1 MKKNEIEQR
10 VLAMEGVEALNDM
23 QRAMI
28 DDESQ
33 RVMLTAPTGSGKTIA
48 FAVRLL
54 RDVERGRD
62 GVQAVVLAPTRELV
76 VQIAGVLRKIGGGDV
91 RCVALYG
98 GHNMRDEVNELR
110 VVPAVVVATPGRM
123 VDHLNRRNI
132 DVSGARCLVID
143 EFDKCLQLGFQD
155 EMEKIARRLRRVRLM
170 ILTSATRGDDALPAF
185 VGPAHSYRRYD
196 FGKAVAGNV
205 AGNVAGVSRP
215 AHGKVVVGPS
225 PAAHTQRGSVVG
237 ASSPAHNQGVLSAGQ
252 ETPATCSATAGCAAG
267 HGPTTSAAPVPE
279 IEIVEVKSASRDKL
293 AALGALLR
301 AEQPGRVIVF
311 VNHRES
317 AERVYDYLRKEGAD
331 AVLYHGALDQ
341 QQRRIAVELLANGSR
356 PVMVA
361 TDLAAR
367 GLDIPAI
374 DAVVHYHLPGDAET
388 WTHRNGRTARQG
400 ATGTAYAI
408 VSDGESLPAGVVPAR
423 CVAPG
428 DVAGVSRPAHGK
440 VVGPSSAALPN
451 VVGASSPA
459 HNHDVLSAGQE
470 TPATCSAS
478 VGCAA
483 GDGPTTLGSAAG
495 DGPTTALR
503 SHLDKV
509 RGSGDPRH
517 SAQLPRGV
525 MATLYINA
533 GKKEKISKGDVA
545 GYVMQ
550 KGGLSREQVGRIAI
564 DDHYALVAVP
574 AAEAEAVVAA
584 LRPHKLK
591 GQRVR
596 VSVIHNS

>member
-1 MKKNEIEQR
+1 
-10 VLAMEGVEALNDM
+10 MEGVEALNDM

-28 DDESQ
+28 DDENQ

-76 VQIAGVLRKIGGGDV
+76 VQIAGGLRKIGGGDV

-170 ILTSATRGDDALPAF
+170 ILTSATRGDDALPDF
-185 VGPAHSYRRYD
+185 VGAAHSYRRYD
-196 FGKAVAGNV
+196 FGKAVAGYV
-205 AGNVAGVSRP
+205 AGNVAGVTRP
-215 AHGKVVVGPS
+215 AHGNVVVGPS
-225 PAAHTQRGSVVG
+225 PAAHGSVVG

-267 HGPTTSAAPVPE
+267 DGPTTSTAAPVPE
-279 IEIVEVKSASRDKL
+279 IEIVEVRSASRDKL

-331 AVLYHGALDQ
+331 VVLYHGALDQ

-423 CVAPG
+423 CVEAG
-428 DVAGVSRPAHGK
+428 DVA
-440 VVGPSSAALPN
+440 
-451 VVGASSPA
+451 
-459 HNHDVLSAGQE
+459 
-470 TPATCSAS
+470 
-478 VGCAA
+478 
-483 GDGPTTLGSAAG
+483 GSAAG
-495 DGPTTALR
+495 DGPTTTLR
-503 SHLDKV
+503 AHLDKECG
-509 RGSGDPRH
+509 RGRPHHD

>member
-1 MKKNEIEQR
+1 
-10 VLAMEGVEALNDM
+10 MEGVEALNDM

-170 ILTSATRGDDALPAF
+170 ILTSATRGDDALPDF

-196 FGKAVAGNV
+196 FGKAVAGNM

-225 PAAHTQRGSVVG
+225 PAAHTQRDCVVG
-237 ASSPAHNQGVLSAGQ
+237 ASSAAHNQGVLSAGQ
-252 ETPATCSATAGCAAG
+252 EPPATCSATAGCAAG

-408 VSDGESLPAGVVPAR
+408 VSDGESLPAGVVPSR
-423 CVAPG
+423 CVEAG
-428 DVAGVSRPAHGK
+428 DVAENVAGVTRPAHGK

-459 HNHDVLSAGQE
+459 HNHDELSAGQE
-470 TPATCSAS
+470 TPATCSGS

-483 GDGPTTLGSAAG
+483 GDGPTTLGSAAE
-495 DGPTTALR
+495 DGPTTTLR
-503 SHLDKV
+503 SHLDKECG
-509 RGSGDPRH
+509 RGRPH
-517 SAQLPRGV
+517 HASAQLPRGV

-596 VSVIHNS
+596 VSAIHNS